1 MYRVTNACQIS
12 ALLPSLFMEILMAEL
27 SISTVIAFV
36 AYVSIVLGIGFYA
49 YAKTKNATDYFLGG
63 RNLSASVS
71 AISAGASDMS
81 GWVLLG
87 LPGYAYL
94 AGLEAAWISIGLV
107 IGVAA
112 NWILV
117 AKRLRI
123 YSALLDDAVT
133 LPTFLQRRF
142 ADETPWLKSIASI
155 SILLFFLFYVSSGL
169 IAGGKLFNEVFGF
182 DYRIAVFVSVG
193 LILFYTLFGGFLAV
207 SWTDVFQGLLMLLAL
222 VCVPILV
229 ISESGGITDF
239 ATHIS
244 QQNPELLNIFTD
256 SEGNILSWMVI
267 ISTMGWGLGYF
278 GQPHILTR
286 FMAIRSAADTEKAA
300 AIGVTWALLCY
311 LFAILVGLSGVA
323 YLPEL
328 LTDSEKVFI
337 ALTSLIFH
345 PLIAGIL
352 LAAILAA
359 IMSTVDSQLLVCSSS
374 LAEDLYP
381 LMAKKAV
388 SPEKRLQIGRL
399 AVVVLALMATL
410 LAMQPDNKVL
420 DVVSYAWAGLGA
432 SVGPTILVSL
442 YWKRMTVSGALAGVI
457 VGGATVTIWS
467 QMSGGIFDLYA
478 LVPGFVLSLV
488 AILMISMS
496 SREPLSKIVGE
507 QFEVMQEQAKS
518 KT

>member
-1 MYRVTNACQIS
+1 M
-12 ALLPSLFMEILMAEL
+12 PDL
-27 SISTVIAFV
+27 SISTIVAFM
-36 AYVSIVLGIGFYA
+36 AYVAIVLSIGFYA
-49 YAKTKNATDYFLGG
+49 YLRTKNATDYFLGG
-63 RNLSASVS
+63 RELSPSVS

-112 NWILV
+112 NWLLM

-123 YSALLDDAVT
+123 YSALLGDAVT
-133 LPTFLQRRF
+133 LPTYLQRRF
-142 ADETPWLKSIASI
+142 TDKTPWLKSIASV
-155 SILLFFLFYVSSGL
+155 SILLFFLFYVGSGL

-182 DYRIAVFVSVG
+182 DYHMAVIVSVV

-222 VCVPILV
+222 ACVPILV
-229 ISESGGITDF
+229 VSQTGGVDQFTAQIN
-239 ATHIS
+239 
-244 QQNPELLNIFTD
+244 QQNPQLLNLFTD
-256 SEGNILSWMVI
+256 AEGNVLSWMMIV
-267 ISTMGWGLGYF
+267 STMGWGLGYF
-278 GQPHILTR
+278 GQPHILAR
-286 FMAIRSAADTEKAA
+286 FMAIRSASETVQAA
-300 AIGVTWALLCY
+300 TIGVVWALSCY
-311 LFAILVGLSGVA
+311 LLAILVGLSGIA
-323 YLPEL
+323 YLPEVL
-328 LTDSEKVFI
+328 PDSEKVFI

-381 LMAKKAV
+381 LVTRKDV
-388 SPEKRLQIGRL
+388 SAEKRLQIGRI
-399 AVVVLALMATL
+399 AVVVLAMMATV
-410 LAMQPDNKVL
+410 LAMEPDNKVL

-432 SVGPTILVSL
+432 SLGPAILVSL
-442 YWKRMTVSGALAGVI
+442 YWRRMTARGALAGVLT
-457 VGGATVTIWS
+457 GGVTVMIWS
-467 QMSGGIFDLYA
+467 QAEGGIFDLYA

-488 AILMISMS
+488 AIVTVSLMDKRGVDGSTEQSFEDMHQQVIA
-496 SREPLSKIVGE
+496 SK
-507 QFEVMQEQAKS
+507 
-518 KT
+518 